1 MHGAATLAWSEEKDR
16 WLRNARGLSF
26 DAVRE
31 AVEEGR
37 ILDVLD
43 HPNTDKFG
51 HQRILVVE
59 IEGYA
64 CAVPFVV
71 DGEIWFLKTIFRSR
85 ELQRRY
91 LGGKLQ

>member
-1 MHGAATLAWSEEKDR
+1 MFTAASLAWSEEKDR
-16 WLRNARGLSF
+16 WLRMERGLSF

-43 HPNTDKFG
+43 HPNTNRFG

-59 IEGYA
+59 IGGYA

-71 DGEIWFLKTIFRSR
+71 DGEILFLKTIYRSR
-85 ELQRRY
+85 ELQKRY
-91 LGGKLQ
+91 LGGSRQ